1 MVTYWAHNP
10 KFRVRVSGPQLMG
23 VTWVEPHEPLLHQES
38 EGLEVAVTTLTRILR
53 VSYSGLL
60 YQPSKLRMRVRFS
73 PPAQK
78 EPFLTEVRL
87 ARMKGTLTSWE

>member
-38 EGLEVAVTTLTRILR
+38 EGLEVAVTTLTR
-53 VSYSGLL
+53 
-60 YQPSKLRMRVRFS
+60 KLITTMITVRTS
-73 PPAQK
+73 QWHI
-78 EPFLTEVRL
+78 ELT
-87 ARMKGTLTSWE
+87 